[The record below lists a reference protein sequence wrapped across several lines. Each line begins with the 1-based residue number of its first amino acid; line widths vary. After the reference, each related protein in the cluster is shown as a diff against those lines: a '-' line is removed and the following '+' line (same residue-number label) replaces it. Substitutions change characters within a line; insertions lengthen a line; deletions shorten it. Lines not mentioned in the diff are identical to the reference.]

1 MSDAALAEAPLAAP
15 PSGGRATE
23 LEGLVDNATS
33 TRMFGWAW
41 NATRPEERVT
51 VELRL
56 GEEVV
61 ATTLAE
67 RERQDL
73 VKAGV
78 GDGRHA
84 FELPLTPEWVARRA
98 EMSVVVRAADGSEHS
113 LPLRIRRA
121 DVDPSGSIQ
130 RVLEATASAHRQLRE
145 ELRRIAGRLPSTE
158 VDPAQEEAIRTL
170 ALGQTALLEK
180 LDTLTLWL
188 TRLDERL
195 AALPAAAAPPPPRRR
210 LDGWQGVLLGT
221 LFLLLLLAGLGTA
234 ALLLPVGG

>member
-1 MSDAALAEAPLAAP
+1 MAASAP
-15 PSGGRATE
+15 GGRAAE
-23 LEGLVDNATS
+23 LEGLVDNATN
-33 TRMFGWAW
+33 TRLFGWAW
-41 NATRPEERVT
+41 NASRPEEQVT

-84 FELPLTPEWVARRA
+84 FELPLKPEWVARRA
-98 EMSVVVRAADGSEHS
+98 EMSVVVRAADGSEHN

-130 RVLEATASAHRQLRE
+130 RVLEATAAAHRQLRE
-145 ELRRIAGRLPSTE
+145 ELRRIAGRLPQAES
-158 VDPAQEEAIRTL
+158 DPAQEEAIRTL
-170 ALGQTALLEK
+170 ALGQATLLEK

-195 AALPAAAAPPPPRRR
+195 AALPVAAAPPPPRRR
-210 LDGWQGVLLGT
+210 LDGWQGVLIGT
-221 LFLLLLLAGLGTA
+221 LLLLLLLAGLGTA
-234 ALLLPVGG
+234 ALLLPFGGG